1 VREPPPAKEK
11 RADEKSQRRQRV
23 KDAIQ
28 ELLTLLRQ
36 NENHRLLLE
45 KTQIL
50 KWRINELLH

>member
-1 VREPPPAKEK
+1 MTEIVHEVAPGLPLGWRHDLPA
-11 RADEKSQRRQRV
+11 AG
-23 KDAIQ
+23 ILQ